1 MKTVGFIAQNVNE
14 HLPNA
19 IAILTEFI
27 PNGMF
32 KITDSSWTEYN
43 GKFTIVI
50 DNLDLD
56 KPNRTKE

>member
-1 MKTVGFIAQNVNE
+1 
-14 HLPNA
+14 
-19 IAILTEFI
+19 
-27 PNGMF
+27 MF

-56 KPNRTKE
+56 KPNRTKK